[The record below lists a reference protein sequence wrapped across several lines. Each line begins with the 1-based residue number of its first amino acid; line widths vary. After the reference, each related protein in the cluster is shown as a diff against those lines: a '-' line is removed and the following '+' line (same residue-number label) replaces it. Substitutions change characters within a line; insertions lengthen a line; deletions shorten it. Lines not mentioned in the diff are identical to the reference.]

1 MNFPHRWSDGDDPS
15 VIFECIVPYEI
26 MSVDLN
32 LPMIT
37 LERCVLGRVADVVC
51 PDRCVT
57 M

>member
-1 MNFPHRWSDGDDPS
+1 

-37 LERCVLGRVADVVC
+37 PERCVLGRVADVVC